1 MQNIESVFHNYDVS
15 TAILVFQNNR
25 KMTPEIELLIYAKTF
40 YFVTIS
46 LYRNQAFLIYVDC
59 NGHDKVELLLGFEL
73 H

>member
-15 TAILVFQNNR
+15 TA
-25 KMTPEIELLIYAKTF
+25 KTTETMTPKIELLIYAITF

-59 NGHDKVELLLGFEL
+59 NGQEADELLLCFEL